1 MYNYTILIYFIKL
14 WQTGDQTEDMNIG
27 INGSKIRFLLSGMFS
42 SKGFVTGFL
51 VTVIALSLMYYNT
64 VSKSVIRFPIMQ
76 APHEILVSILMGLVV
91 SLGVLGNIYVMKAVM
106 GGGEEVMKAA
116 SKTALSMA
124 AGACGCIGSFASL
137 LVSLGVGA
145 GAGFLAPL
153 SANLSIFLVAAGLL
167 SMVSLKLAA
176 DTLSSVSHLLR
187 IQPVAL

>member
-1 MYNYTILIYFIKL
+1 
-14 WQTGDQTEDMNIG
+14 MNIG
-27 INGSKIRFLLSGMFS
+27 IRGSKIRSLLSGMFS
-42 SKGFVTGFL
+42 SKGFATGSL

-64 VSKSVIRFPIMQ
+64 VSKSVIRFPFMQ

-91 SLGVLGNIYVMKAVM
+91 SLGVLGNIYVMKVVM
-106 GGGEEVMKAA
+106 GGGEEVMKAV

-124 AGACGCIGSFASL
+124 FGACGCIGSFASL
-137 LVSLGVGA
+137 VVSLGVGA
-145 GAGFLAPL
+145 GAGFLAL
-153 SANLSIFLVAAGLL
+153 LFANLSIFLVAAGLL